1 MLITQVPIPYNWQAR
16 PYQLPMLEYMRQG
29 LLSDRGKQRAV
40 CVWHRRAGKD
50 LTALNWSVY
59 ASIER
64 PAVYYHMLP
73 KLSQGRKVV
82 WDGKD
87 REGRAFMDY
96 WPPALLDGDPNQAE
110 MKIKTK
116 SGSLWQILGS
126 DNYDSVM
133 GTNPAGIVFS
143 EFSLQD
149 PRAWDYFRPILMEN
163 KGWALFLYT
172 PRGRNHAYDL
182 YLQAQANPLWH
193 CELLTVKDTNVVS
206 QEDIQE
212 ERQAGMSDEMIDQ
225 EFYCSFDA
233 SAPGAYYAKELR
245 LAREQGRITSVPFRS
260 GIAVD
265 TWWDLGWDDSTSI
278 WFTQNV
284 GREIH
289 LIAYYESRNEGFEH
303 YAMILQRK
311 IMEWGGVY
319 GQHIAPHDITVHEL
333 GPGKT
338 RLKTAGELGIKFRIA
353 QRPARKEDGIQAVRN
368 IFSICWFDEVACRLG
383 IDGLSSYRSEFDEKN
398 RVLRTTPVHDWASHP
413 ADAFQTLALAHK
425 FTGMVEKIKV
435 TGRQRPQAASG
446 GWMVS

>member
-1 MLITQVPIPYNWQAR
+1 
-16 PYQLPMLEYMRQG
+16 
-29 LLSDRGKQRAV
+29 
-40 CVWHRRAGKD
+40 
-50 LTALNWSVY
+50 
-59 ASIER
+59 
-64 PAVYYHMLP
+64 MLP

-82 WDGKD
+82 WDGKN

-96 WPPALLDGDPNQAE
+96 WPPDLLAGDPNQAE

-163 KGWALFLYT
+163 RGWALFLYT

-182 YLQAQANPLWH
+182 YVQAKSNPLWH

-206 QEDIQE
+206 QEDIEE
-212 ERQAGMSDEMIDQ
+212 ERTAGMSDEMIDQ

-245 LAREQGRITSVPFRS
+245 LAREQGRITRVPFRS
-260 GIAVD
+260 GVAVD
-265 TWWDLGWDDSTSI
+265 TWWDLGIDDSMSI
-278 WFTQNV
+278 WFTQNI

-289 LIAYYESRNEGFEH
+289 AISYYESRGEGFSH
-303 YAMILQRK
+303 YAQVLHNK
-311 IMEWGGVY
+311 AAEWGAVY
-319 GQHIAPHDITVHEL
+319 GQHTAPHDISVREL
-333 GPGKT
+333 GTGKT
-338 RLKTAGELGIKFRIA
+338 RLKTASELGIRFKVA
-353 QRPARKEDGIQAVRN
+353 QRPARKEDGIQSVRN
-368 IFSICWFDEVACRLG
+368 IFGICWFDEVGCRLG
-383 IDGLSSYRSEFDEKN
+383 IDGLASYRSEFDEKN
-398 RVLRTTPVHDWASHP
+398 RVLRAMPVHDWASHP
-413 ADAFQTLALAHK
+413 ADAFQTLALSHK
-425 FTGMVEKIKV
+425 FSAMVEKIK
-435 TGRQRPQAASG
+435 TMDRPRPQAAAG